1 MKGITINCN
10 VWSLVRE
17 GDNKEGSQNARYKL
31 ETLKSN
37 KKKNLKMT
45 ENMTSK
51 FEGTISIMKRA
62 FQKLNK
68 ICRNKKKNH
77 L

>member
-1 MKGITINCN
+1 MVVKESGMKGITINCN

-31 ETLKSN
+31 ELLKSS
-37 KKKNLKMT
+37 KKNLKMT

-51 FEGTISIMKRA
+51 FEGTISIMIHA
-62 FQKLNK
+62 F
-68 ICRNKKKNH
+68 
-77 L
+77 